1 MADTK
6 VLKRLTTNTLD
17 DFLDYFDHRAFV
29 DNAEWSGC
37 YCQFYLGTPD
47 QDIPLVQKKEQNRA
61 LACSRVET
69 GEMDGYLLYS
79 EDKVIAWCAAGNSM
93 LYPDFPD
100 ATEKLARI
108 LCFNVEPT
116 LRGQGIATELLDL
129 VIADLAE
136 RGFEAVEAAPVTEV
150 IEGRIPYR
158 GTLKLFLTKG
168 FEVVVAF
175 PDNHTLVRKYLT

>member
-1 MADTK
+1 MND
-6 VLKRLTTNTLD
+6 LKRLSVDTLD

-47 QDIPLVQKKEQNRA
+47 EDIPLDQKKEQNRA

-79 EDKVIAWCAAGNSM
+79 GDKVIAWCAAGNSM
-93 LYPDFPD
+93 LYLDFPD
-100 ATEKLARI
+100 ATDKLARI
-108 LCFNVEPT
+108 LCFNVEPN

-150 IEGRIPYR
+150 AEGRIPYR
-158 GTLKLFLTKG
+158 GTLSMFVKIG
-168 FEVVVAF
+168 FEKVMELSG
-175 PDNHTLVRKYLT
+175 NHTLVRRYLS